1 MYSFQNLNGRKFR
14 TSYCKNEVSACHV
27 QFFAIDEITGY
38 AEAIKPSEV
47 DFLTFA
53 IFKAR
58 RQKIIF
64 MQQF

>member
-1 MYSFQNLNGRKFR
+1 MYAFQLLNGRKFR
-14 TSYCKNEVSACHV
+14 TSYSKNDVLGCHV
-27 QFFAIDEITGY
+27 QFFAIDEITGN

-47 DFLTFA
+47 DFSTFV

-58 RQKIIF
+58 RQKISF